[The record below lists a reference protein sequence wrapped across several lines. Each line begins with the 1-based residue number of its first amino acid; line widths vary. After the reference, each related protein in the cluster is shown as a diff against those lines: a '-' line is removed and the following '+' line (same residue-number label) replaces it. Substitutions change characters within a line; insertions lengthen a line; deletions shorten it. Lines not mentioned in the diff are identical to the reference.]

1 MKRILG
7 SQEFFIGGSD
17 LEESIPKHVQL
28 QGMRFTK
35 IGSLPKDGTY
45 GEMYVYSSG
54 PNGKKICV
62 KVIDEDALYDE
73 DTDDVDINNGLGEIE
88 AHKWLRKID
97 PKGEMFVT
105 MYAPHRDSIIGIT
118 SVGKLL
124 YSLQDI
130 RLACREHD
138 VKLVHYTV
146 MDLYEG
152 NLFRFFDMTCGR
164 RRRLEAS
171 RELEERILHAVC
183 AAVNKAY
190 TSLESNGYFYKDLS
204 SQQILYS
211 TEDGEPI
218 FRLADF
224 ANICQKNAKKKCD
237 NYGAVVP
244 PRYKKIL
251 TGEKKFSVS
260 HMEWFNVDIDED
272 GRWYQVAFL
281 FSELL
286 AMMFDFHHTFFASP
300 ANKEMWY
307 EGPYDKNMI
316 KLKNLV
322 IKLKDLA
329 TQQDFTQDLTREIIG
344 WSVDVFEKEI
354 RRATAASPS

>member
-1 MKRILG
+1 MKRSLG

-17 LEESIPKHVQL
+17 LEESIPRHVQL
-28 QGMRFTK
+28 KGMRFTK

-73 DTDDVDINNGLGEIE
+73 DTDNVDINNGLGEIE

-97 PKGEMFVT
+97 PKGDMFVT
-105 MYAPHRDSIIGIT
+105 KYAPHRDSIIGIT

-251 TGEKKFSVS
+251 TSEKKFSVS
-260 HMEWFNVDIDED
+260 HTEWFNVDIDED

-354 RRATAASPS
+354 RRANAVSPS

>member
-1 MKRILG
+1 MKRSLG

-17 LEESIPKHVQL
+17 LEESIPKHVLL

-35 IGSLPKDGTY
+35 IGSLQKDGTY

-88 AHKWLRKID
+88 SHKWLQKID

-105 MYAPHRDSIIGIT
+105 KYAPHRDSIIGTT

-130 RLACREHD
+130 RQACREHD

-171 RELEERILHAVC
+171 RELEERILHTVR

-300 ANKEMWY
+300 ANTEMWY

-329 TQQDFTQDLTREIIG
+329 TQQHFTRDLTREIIG

-354 RRATAASPS
+354 RRANAVSP